1 MAERRSLSFSGSHGA
16 MLTTFREQDHA
27 RVCGIMFQ
35 TAAEGLVVVDA
46 KGLIR
51 LQNPRLAE
59 LFGYKDEE
67 LVGQPIEK
75 LVPEAI
81 ASGHRAHRDRYL
93 EKPQQRPM
101 GSGLELRGRRK
112 DGSEFPV
119 EVSLNHFEVDGER
132 FVMGLVTDVT
142 LRKRAEHELAATLSD
157 LEARV
162 EQRTGE
168 LRQAEHNVR
177 EALERERELNE
188 LKSRFVSMASH
199 EFRTPLSTIM
209 SSVDLIGRYTDDA
222 RNEKVGKHVDRI
234 RGKVRELTGI
244 LNDFLSLDKL
254 EQGLVACHP
263 APFDVL
269 DLCIG
274 LIEEM
279 RTLAKPGQAVHFD
292 HAGEV
297 REACTDRQMLSNVVS
312 NLLSNAIKYSPE
324 DRPIHLRTAITNG
337 TLSIQ
342 VEDQGIG
349 IPEKDQVHLFER
361 FFRAGNT
368 VSIQGTGLGLNIV
381 RKYLDMMG
389 GSIRF
394 DSREG
399 AGTTFFVE
407 IPMTSESPH

>member
-1 MAERRSLSFSGSHGA
+1 MAKGRSLSFTGSHGA
-16 MLTTFREQDHA
+16 MLTTFREKDHA

-46 KGLIR
+46 HGLIR

-59 LFGYKDEE
+59 LFGYSDEE

-75 LVPEAI
+75 LVPDAV
-81 ASGHRAHRDRYL
+81 ATRHKAHRDRYL
-93 EKPQQRPM
+93 DKPQQRPM
-101 GSGLELRGRRK
+101 GSGLELKGRRK

-119 EVSLNHFEVDGER
+119 EVSLNHFEVDGDR

-142 LRKRAEHELAATLSD
+142 LRKRAEHQLAATLSD

-162 EQRTGE
+162 EQRTEE
-168 LRQAEHNVR
+168 LRRAEHSVR

-209 SSVDLIGRYTDDA
+209 SSVDLIGRYA
-222 RNEKVGKHVDRI
+222 EGPQAEKVDKHVARI
-234 RGKVRELTGI
+234 RAKVRELTGI

-254 EQGLVACHP
+254 EQGLVACNP

-279 RTLAKPGQAVHFD
+279 RTMAKPGQAIHFD
-292 HAGEV
+292 HAGEA
-297 REACTDRQMLSNVVS
+297 REANTDRQMLSNVVS

-324 DRPIHLRTAITNG
+324 DRPIHLRTAVADG
-337 TLSIQ
+337 TLRIE

-349 IPEKDQVHLFER
+349 IPEKDQQHLFER

-368 VSIQGTGLGLNIV
+368 VSILGTGLGLNIV

-394 DSREG
+394 VSGEN

-407 IPMTSESPH
+407 LPLDPFGTQ